1 MNVSGQAAGVGD
13 RALQHGFELLDVW
26 RLVADA
32 HRHDHLVIAIDCR
45 LAVVALQHVPITL
58 HDVAV
63 GISEIPLRTGLG
75 ASIGPMGKPSLG
87 HGVSRL
93 RIQSIGVK
101 TCLLGF
107 LDRQISCC
115 FCLLP

>member
-1 MNVSGQAAGVGD
+1 M
-13 RALQHGFELLDVW
+13 LDVW

-32 HRHDHLVIAIDCR
+32 HRHDHLVIAIDGR
-45 LAVVALQHVPITL
+45 LAVVALRHVPVTL

-75 ASIGPMGKPSLG
+75 AAIRAMGKPSLG

-101 TCLLGF
+101 TCLPGL
-107 LDRQISCC
+107 LDRQILGCL
-115 FCLLP
+115 CLLP